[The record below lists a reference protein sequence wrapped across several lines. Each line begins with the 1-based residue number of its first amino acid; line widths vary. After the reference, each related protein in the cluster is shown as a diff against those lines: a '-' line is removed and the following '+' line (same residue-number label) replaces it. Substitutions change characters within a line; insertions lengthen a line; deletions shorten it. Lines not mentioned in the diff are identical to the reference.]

1 MKEEQTKKVNKK
13 ATKPANKKEKIVE
26 PNKKPAKKEIKAETK
41 KQTKAETKK
50 QVKAEIKKTVKEG
63 KKVAPHEPK
72 KEIKVESKKEIT
84 IDTNKEKISIREK
97 KVKKEKKIG
106 KGTWISLPILGA
118 ITIAIFVL
126 AEYIYGETSIF
137 NQSISSNQIL
147 NTIYQKIPS
156 VLKTIQIITIA
167 WAITLFVRLILT
179 KLWTKTARGKTVV
192 KLMNSFIKYLV
203 AIIAIM
209 MILNTWGVD
218 TTTLL
223 ASAGILSLII
233 GLGAQSLISDII
245 AGIFIVFEGEYEV
258 DDIVII
264 DGWRGT
270 VDEIGI
276 RTTKIIDWQGNIK
289 IVNNSAIQSI
299 INQSKELS
307 ITTCVVGIDY
317 RESIPKVELLIKN
330 NIERIRNAIPEIV
343 DGPYYKGVDSL
354 GESSVNLL
362 FIATVKETDF
372 YVVQR
377 ALNREIK
384 MIFDENNVCIPFPQV
399 TINEPG
405 KIDNKISAKQHKKA
419 NEFATEQRTVSKTME
434 DTNK

>member
-1 MKEEQTKKVNKK
+1 MKKKENKKVEQEKVEVEQEKTEVVQEPKREIKIDSKKARVKTKKKK
-13 ATKPANKKEKIVE
+13 SNSS
-26 PNKKPAKKEIKAETK
+26 
-41 KQTKAETKK
+41 
-50 QVKAEIKKTVKEG
+50 
-63 KKVAPHEPK
+63 KVGYY
-72 KEIKVESKKEIT
+72 IT
-84 IDTNKEKISIREK
+84 
-97 KVKKEKKIG
+97 
-106 KGTWISLPILGA
+106 LGVFVA
-118 ITIAIFVL
+118 ITITLYVLSNHIF
-126 AEYIYGETSIF
+126 GETSVF
-137 NQSISSNQIL
+137 NKAISKNGFL
-147 NTIYQKIPS
+147 NTCYQKIPA

-167 WAITLFVRLILT
+167 WLLNIVLGFILRKILGRNTRSITI
-179 KLWTKTARGKTVV
+179 V
-192 KLMNSFIKYLV
+192 KLLNSFIKYLIV
-203 AIIAIM
+203 IIAIM
-209 MILNTWGVD
+209 WTLNAWGVD
-218 TTTLL
+218 TATLL
-223 ASAGILSLII
+223 ASAGILSLVI

-245 AGIFIVFEGEYEV
+245 AGFFIVFEGEYQV
-258 DDIVII
+258 GDIVII

-289 IVNNSAIQSI
+289 IVNNSAISSV

-307 ITTCVVGIDY
+307 VTTCVVAIDY

-330 NIERIRNAIPEIV
+330 NIERIRAAIPEIV

-362 FIATVKETDF
+362 FIATVKEADY

-384 MIFDENNVCIPFPQV
+384 LLFDENNICIPFPQV

-405 KIDNKISAKQHKKA
+405 KIGGKHNAKDKKQA
-419 NEFATEQRTVSKTME
+419 DRFAEEQRTVSKTME

>member
-1 MKEEQTKKVNKK
+1 MKENKK
-13 ATKPANKKEKIVE
+13 KIE
-26 PNKKPAKKEIKAETK
+26 K
-41 KQTKAETKK
+41 KQTSVKTKK
-50 QVKAEIKKTVKEG
+50 AAVK
-63 KKVAPHEPK
+63 
-72 KEIKVESKKEIT
+72 
-84 IDTNKEKISIREK
+84 EK
-97 KVKKEKKIG
+97 KVVEKKPIVIEKDTNEKDNKVVVKNG
-106 KGTWISLPILGA
+106 RKKAQKKLGLGTWISLPVLLA
-118 ITIAIFVL
+118 ITVVIFVF
-126 AEYIYGETSIF
+126 ARHIYGEESIF
-137 NQSISSNQIL
+137 NRNISSNVVL
-147 NTIYQKIPS
+147 STLYNKIPAM
-156 VLKTIQIITIA
+156 LMTIQIIAIA
-167 WAITLFVRLILT
+167 WVVSLIVRFLLT
-179 KLWTKTARGKTVV
+179 KIWARTSRGKTIA
-192 KLMNSFIKYLV
+192 KLLSSFVKYLI

-209 MILNTWGVD
+209 MILNAWGVD

-223 ASAGILSLII
+223 ASAGIMSLII

-245 AGIFIVFEGEYEV
+245 AGVFIVFEGEFEV
-258 DDIVII
+258 GDIVII

-289 IVNNSAIQSI
+289 IVNNSAIASI

-330 NIERIRNAIPEIV
+330 NIERIRAAIPEIV

-362 FIATVKETDF
+362 FIATVKEADF

-384 MIFDENNVCIPFPQV
+384 LIFDENNVCIPYPQI

-405 KIDNKISAKQHKKA
+405 KFDNKTSSRQSKKA
-419 NEFATEQRTVSKTME
+419 NQFATEQRTVSKSME
-434 DTNK
+434 DTNN